1 MSLVG
6 LVYQVANPWWPGRVT
21 HFNSSN
27 QSINVK
33 IELGHSQ
40 DTGVYDTASQDFK
53 ATIWK
58 KLSLPFINFQMTKLQ

>member
-1 MSLVG
+1 M
-6 LVYQVANPWWPGRVT
+6 
-21 HFNSSN
+21 
-27 QSINVK
+27 K